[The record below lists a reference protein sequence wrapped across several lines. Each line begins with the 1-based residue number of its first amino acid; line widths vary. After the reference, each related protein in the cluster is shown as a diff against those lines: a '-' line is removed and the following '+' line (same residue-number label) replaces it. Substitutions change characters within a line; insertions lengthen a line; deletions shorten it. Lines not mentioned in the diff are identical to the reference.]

1 MAMSGSYSNDVTIR
15 LKKGDRLKR
24 LFNFVYLEFVIEETW
39 KKLAWKFQMQLKII
53 VKYFC

>member
-24 LFNFVYLEFVIEETW
+24 LFNFVYLEFVIEET
-39 KKLAWKFQMQLKII
+39 
-53 VKYFC
+53 